1 MKRSGKWNSLF
12 RRKNSLFPAKNSLFR
27 PAQGIGL
34 QRIEIANRFPV
45 FADAQGIVVQ
55 AFDLSDRLDTKN
67 ARKGRIRKNS
77 LLNSLFSVLHRALPD
92 LQGMKPGSTCC
103 SHLLQRTTS
112 VGLFLPREFEDH
124 DRSFLPPARPLDMIR
139 I

>member
-27 PAQGIGL
+27 PSQGIGL
-34 QRIEIANRFPV
+34 QRIEIANRFPI
-45 FADAQGIVVQ
+45 FAHAQGIMVQ

-77 LLNSLFSVLHRALPD
+77 LLNSLFSGNLRIKADPLDTVRFGRPPAIKNRALLPG
-92 LQGMKPGSTCC
+92 LGMFFTG
-103 SHLLQRTTS
+103 R
-112 VGLFLPREFEDH
+112 
-124 DRSFLPPARPLDMIR
+124 
-139 I
+139 